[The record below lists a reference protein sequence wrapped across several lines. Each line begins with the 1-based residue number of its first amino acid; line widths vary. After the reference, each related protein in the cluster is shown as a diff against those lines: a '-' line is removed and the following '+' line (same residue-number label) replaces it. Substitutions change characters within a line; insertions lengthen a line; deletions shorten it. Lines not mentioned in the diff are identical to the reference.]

1 MAIRDG
7 AIPTA
12 SLPASSFP
20 SYSIPGSEFTLVL
33 DGLEEIKR
41 NDLMELAMMAL
52 QAGLLD

>member
-20 SYSIPGSEFTLVL
+20 SYSIPGSEFTL
-33 DGLEEIKR
+33 DMERAGEIKR
-41 NDLMELAMMAL
+41 NDLMEVAMRAL

>member
-41 NDLMELAMMAL
+41 NDLMELAMRAL